1 VHKVIHL
8 VIDIFEKGKQD
19 RVEKEGNGPNG
30 AGTEQK
36 GIFQQ

>member
-1 VHKVIHL
+1 MIYLMV
-8 VIDIFEKGKQD
+8 DTFEKGKQD